1 MGTIIFFVNNSIL
14 QVQWSKTIT
23 RLPTINF
30 GIIEGKH
37 KKKKLLQFLN
47 FFPRI
52 CLFSS
57 KNTQKKWRHSS
68 ATRIKREDWKQVDK
82 QYHMDFWRQNSSFS
96 SCCCLL
102 LAYSPFLRSC
112 VLLFEGWCACRW
124 LVWFQHGG
132 GISVTMPLLVIMCF
146 SRPRSKLG
154 YFAAPHTHTMGQF
167 KNYV

>member
-1 MGTIIFFVNNSIL
+1 M
-14 QVQWSKTIT
+14 QWSKTIT

-102 LAYSPFLRSC
+102 AYSPFLRSC